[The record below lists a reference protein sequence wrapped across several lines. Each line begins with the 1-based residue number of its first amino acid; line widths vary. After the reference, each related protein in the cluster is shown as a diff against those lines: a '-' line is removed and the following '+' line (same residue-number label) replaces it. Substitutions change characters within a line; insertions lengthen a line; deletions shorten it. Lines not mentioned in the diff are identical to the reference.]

1 MSQLQPLFSSQTS
14 LIMSRLT
21 ALFCPYFSQT
31 EEATRVADTVTL
43 EICDDNENNTK
54 VTGVVVERYY
64 QRKLLP
70 K

>member
-1 MSQLQPLFSSQTS
+1 
-14 LIMSRLT
+14 MSRLT